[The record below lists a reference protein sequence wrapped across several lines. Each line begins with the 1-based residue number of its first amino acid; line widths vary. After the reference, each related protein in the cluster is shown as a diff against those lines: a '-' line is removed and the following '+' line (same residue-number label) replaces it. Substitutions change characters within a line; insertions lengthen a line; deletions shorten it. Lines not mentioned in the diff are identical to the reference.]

1 MAASPFSILQTSAE
15 SSPQPVIIAPPKL
28 WAPKRVYITKAA
40 ANWPLA
46 DRVAENAAKLGSE
59 IVRLSN
65 DRLPPILAEN
75 ERRSYAEAKS
85 TLAIVV
91 ASPSRMKL
99 QPIPPSADWQFHL
112 AEGCPAHCQYCYL
125 AGSLKGAPITRLFA
139 NVPQLLGNL
148 HDYVGNG
155 SVTSRSKVRA
165 SEGTTFECSCY
176 TDPLALEHLSGS
188 LSDAVRFFGNWD
200 APVQLRWTTKF
211 ANVDPFLAIEHR
223 GRTRVRFSVNADPIP
238 RHFEGGTPPV
248 ASRLRALR
256 KMALA
261 GYPVGLTIAPIMP
274 VENWQQAYSDL
285 IQNAAAALS
294 DVPDVDL
301 TVELITHR
309 FTPGSKEVLM
319 GWYPRTPLEMD
330 ESTRAEKRTKFGS
343 LKYVYT
349 KDVMSR
355 LRRHLEAA
363 IAQDLP
369 RARVLYWT

>member
-1 MAASPFSILQTSAE
+1 MAASPFSILQASPE
-15 SSPQPVIIAPPKL
+15 LSPQPVITAAPKL

-46 DRVAENAAKLGSE
+46 DRVAENAARLGSE

-65 DRLPPILAEN
+65 DRIPRIDAEN
-75 ERRSYAEAKS
+75 ERRAYAEAKS
-85 TLAIVV
+85 TLAVVV

-139 NVPQLLGNL
+139 NLPEILGDL
-148 HDYVGNG
+148 QAYVGKGN
-155 SVTSRSKVRA
+155 VTSRSKARA
-165 SEGTTFECSCY
+165 TEGTTFESSCY
-176 TDPLALEHLSGS
+176 TDPLALEHLSAS

-211 ANVDPFLAIEHR
+211 ANVDPFLPIEHR

-256 KMALA
+256 ALA
-261 GYPVGLTIAPIMP
+261 LARYPVGLTIAPIMP
-274 VENWQQAYSDL
+274 IESWQQAYSAL
-285 IQNAAAALS
+285 IQNTAAALA

-319 GWYPRTPLEMD
+319 GWYPRTPLEMN
-330 ESTRAEKRTKFGS
+330 ESSRAEKRTKFGS

-349 KDVMSR
+349 KDVMSQ
-355 LRRHLEAA
+355 LRRHLEGA

-369 RARVLYWT
+369 CARILYWT